1 MTFQIVCQTVNRGCS
16 LMTRILHMQIMI
28 QVTLNH
34 VLVRT
39 YWIWTQTN
47 VLKQNIC
54 WQDVAQGLIPLLL
67 PISHKGRHSGGT
79 GFNKITW
86 CNNWRQTLLE
96 LPHWKTNQKD
106 RLWNRGHE
114 TCQQPDSPSDL
125 ASYIP
130 SFSTISLWL
139 RQYCWGS
146 LWKNCRIEQLAFWHF
161 RIMTPNY
168 LTSD

>member
-1 MTFQIVCQTVNRGCS
+1 MPFFWIHEFLFYKSKGKTDGVRGWGLTGTPINMSSCYLRNESSVHCYSYTTWMTFQIVCQTVNRGCS

-114 TCQQPDSPSDL
+114 TC
-125 ASYIP
+125 
-130 SFSTISLWL
+130 
-139 RQYCWGS
+139 
-146 LWKNCRIEQLAFWHF
+146 
-161 RIMTPNY
+161 
-168 LTSD
+168 